1 MVLKN
6 TIFKCVSSCLKMS
19 HTVSG
24 LWDLH
29 SQRADCGG
37 GTEEMCRTTPYVR
50 KMGCIKREVTENFC
64 ASPDQMEETV

>member
-1 MVLKN
+1 M
-6 TIFKCVSSCLKMS
+6 
-19 HTVSG
+19 SG